1 MTHRPWSEL
10 TKDWSPERRAENER
24 AKAKIRA
31 HIRDLQSAAPAD
43 ARYARS
49 ARSTPQ
55 DLAPST
61 RPLDPRLDHV
71 RD

>member
-31 HIRDLQSAAPAD
+31 HIRDLPSAAPDDATD
-43 ARYARS
+43 ARDARFARS
-49 ARSTPQ
+49 IGSTTQRFSP
-55 DLAPST
+55 AS
-61 RPLDPRLDHV
+61 
-71 RD
+71 